1 VNKARFSGVRHWLA
15 ARVAGAL
22 SALVVCA
29 PAASQEIPIPTFSF
43 YKLEPVKIVE
53 WKAVAQLGASLSTG
67 NTEAQSISGSGAVS
81 RRAGDNKFSGDV
93 ALAFARTSIPVGVK
107 ERDDKPGI
115 TREDEIDEATRTT
128 TQSWSVGARYDRFF
142 AEWNSVYA
150 SAGATG
156 DRPAG
161 KRLFAGGQVGYRR
174 VLYHRGKR
182 ELAAEVGTDFTRRE
196 FVTPGVESIEVIS
209 ARAFVGYRAEPDPLL
224 GITASVDALTNLN
237 PEAPRVPDLGPKDID
252 PLGDNRVNAIVSTTV
267 KLSEYGSLGL
277 QFSAHYEQ
285 APAPRPTIDGHP
297 YIGFTPLA
305 KRLDT
310 KTELV
315 LIWRLL

>member
-1 VNKARFSGVRHWLA
+1 MKQATTGSMVRHRLA

-22 SALVVCA
+22 AALAVCA

-53 WKAVAQLGASLSTG
+53 WKAVAQLGVSLSFG
-67 NTEAQSISGSGAVS
+67 NTEAQSISGSGSVS
-81 RRAGDNKFSGDV
+81 RRAGDNKFSADA
-93 ALAFARTSIPVGVK
+93 ALAIAQAKFLVASEP
-107 ERDDKPGI
+107 DKDGRPGI
-115 TREDEIDEATRTT
+115 TQADEIEKITRTT
-128 TQSWSVGARYDRFF
+128 TESWSVGARYDRFF

-150 SAGATG
+150 SVGATG
-156 DRPAG
+156 DKPAG
-161 KRLFAGGQVGYRR
+161 KSLFVGGQVGYRR

-182 ELAAEVGTDFTRRE
+182 ELAAELGTDFTRRE
-196 FVTPGVESIEVIS
+196 FVPPAASIEVIS
-209 ARAFVGYRAEPDPLL
+209 ARAFVGYRAEPDPLF

-237 PEAPRVPDLGPKDID
+237 PEAPRVPGFKKTD
-252 PLGDNRVNAIVSTTV
+252 PLNDNRVNAIVSTTV

-285 APAPRPTIDGHP
+285 VPAPLPAIDGHP
-297 YIGFTPLA
+297 YIDFTPFA
-305 KRLDT
+305 DRFDA